1 MKTNVLKILGLLAFL
16 LLVGGTSAY
25 AQPDSSKAAT
35 PADSSK
41 QVNDTL
47 GSALLN
53 EFSKDFDVTFKTVKA
68 SLESVGYVVSYSS
81 RKYKRIE
88 TDFRQ
93 LANADNFDDVMDL
106 YGDVPYMR
114 SPGWS
119 VGRAKLFITFEQ
131 IDSTRTGVKV
141 LAQLSG
147 YEERFTNAWHYWRS
161 NGKLEEEAMNA
172 IVQAMDAIKQQ

>member
-1 MKTNVLKILGLLAFL
+1 MKTIRLLFLASMLFMMMIGSHGLLL
-16 LLVGGTSAY
+16 
-25 AQPDSSKAAT
+25 AQPDTTKSQKS
-35 PADSSK
+35 
-41 QVNDTL
+41 VDTL

-53 EFSKDFDVTFKTVKA
+53 EFNKDFDVTFKTVKTA
-68 SLESVGYVVSYSS
+68 LEGLGYVVNYSS

-88 TDFRQ
+88 TDFHQ
-93 LANADNFDDVMDL
+93 LATEDTFDDVMEQ

-114 SPGWS
+114 SPGWTT
-119 VGRAKLFITFEQ
+119 GRAKLFVTFEAV
-131 IDSTRTGVKV
+131 DSNRTAVKV

-172 IVQAMDAIKQQ
+172 IVTAVEAVK